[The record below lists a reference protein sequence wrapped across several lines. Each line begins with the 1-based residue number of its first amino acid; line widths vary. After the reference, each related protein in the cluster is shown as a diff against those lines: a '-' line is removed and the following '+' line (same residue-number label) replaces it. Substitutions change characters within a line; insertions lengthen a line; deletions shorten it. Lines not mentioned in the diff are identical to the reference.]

1 MFPDLSPIEWISV
14 ASFSLSMAALLAR
27 FLTRVDKV
35 SAKSHL
41 LTAVVVLAI
50 VSGTLGTV
58 NLLRRAANVDALA
71 ERIYIAIGNQEKT
84 TDQLLMEL
92 SPIEDKSFAAAFV
105 LLQKKHRIESRDEQA
120 TLYRDRQVSVRLWRA
135 VPE

>member
-1 MFPDLSPIEWISV
+1 MFPGLSPIEWISV
-14 ASFSLSMAALLAR
+14 ASFSLSLAALLVR
-27 FLTRVDKV
+27 FITRCDKV

-50 VSGTLGTV
+50 ISGGLATV
-58 NLLRRAANVDALA
+58 DSLQKAAKLDALA

-84 TDQLLMEL
+84 TDQLLLEL
-92 SPIEDKSFAAAFV
+92 GPLEDKSFSAAFA
-105 LLQKKHRIESRDEQA
+105 LLQTRHRVESRVDQA
-120 TLYRDRQVSVRLWRA
+120 ALYRDRQVTVRLWRA